1 MAKRRVVI
9 TGAAGYVGQRMF
21 KELSERWD
29 LVPIDVIAATR
40 SGEKVPGLVV
50 ADLTNP
56 DRNQYRQHF
65 RGADAVIH
73 LGYVRAPGMDATTW
87 QENNDAKFWAEHQN
101 VALAYNVY
109 RVALE
114 EGVRRVVVASSN
126 HAADYYERLV
136 WDGRV
141 DMVTPEMPP
150 RSDNWYGWAKAAYEL
165 LGFVF
170 ATGKVD
176 GRKLEVVQWRIG
188 GPRDDDI
195 EHVKPGDIKV
205 DAPGAR
211 RVPLARAIRCQQ
223 AIRMVE
229 TDGHHGRARR
239 AVPDRLR
246 DQRQHA
252 PVLEPG
258 QRQDEDRLRAP
269 GRQPGE
275 LRRRASPPSR
285 AEPRRRDGRRGQ
297 RVRSRREFIGFAIA
311 GRAGGAPCRSG
322 RRRAR
327 SSRIG
332 VLLAVRRQSDGPAPS
347 FHVFRDTL
355 RELGHV
361 EGANVSFEYR
371 WAGGKYDRLPA
382 LAAEL
387 AQSKVDVILSAWS
400 TPSALAAKRAT
411 ATHPGGLR
419 RRRATRSGSSWSRAS
434 RGPGGN
440 VTGSTF
446 LSEETVGKL
455 LQLLKEVVPAGDA
468 ASRSCPIR
476 PIPCTSRC

>member
-21 KELSERWD
+21 KELAERWD
-29 LVPIDVIAATR
+29 VVPIDVIPATR

-50 ADLTNP
+50 TDLTHP
-56 DRNQYRQHF
+56 DRNAYRQHF

-73 LGYVRAPGMDATTW
+73 LGYVRAQGMDATTW

-176 GRKLEVVQWRIG
+176 GKTLEVVQWRIG

-205 DAPGAR
+205 MHRALGAYLSR
-211 RVPLARAIRCQQ
+211 RDQVQQ

-229 TDGHHGRARR
+229 TEDIKDEHGIPFLIVYGISGNTHRFWSLASAKAKIGYEPQDDSQVNFADQIAAIARR
-239 AVPDRLR
+239 APK
-246 DQRQHA
+246 A
-252 PVLEPG
+252 
-258 QRQDEDRLRAP
+258 
-269 GRQPGE
+269 
-275 LRRRASPPSR
+275 
-285 AEPRRRDGRRGQ
+285 
-297 RVRSRREFIGFAIA
+297 
-311 GRAGGAPCRSG
+311 
-322 RRRAR
+322 
-327 SSRIG
+327 
-332 VLLAVRRQSDGPAPS
+332 
-347 FHVFRDTL
+347 
-355 RELGHV
+355 
-361 EGANVSFEYR
+361 
-371 WAGGKYDRLPA
+371 
-382 LAAEL
+382 
-387 AQSKVDVILSAWS
+387 
-400 TPSALAAKRAT
+400 
-411 ATHPGGLR
+411 
-419 RRRATRSGSSWSRAS
+419 
-434 RGPGGN
+434 
-440 VTGSTF
+440 
-446 LSEETVGKL
+446 
-455 LQLLKEVVPAGDA
+455 
-468 ASRSCPIR
+468 
-476 PIPCTSRC
+476 

>member
-1 MAKRRVVI
+1 MALTSHGGASIVQGLKELRLKGDEPMAKRRVVI

-21 KELSERWD
+21 KELAERWD
-29 LVPIDVIAATR
+29 VVPIDVTATTR
-40 SGEKVPGLVV
+40 SGEKVAGLVV

-176 GRKLEVVQWRIG
+176 GKKLEVVQWRIG

-205 DAPGAR
+205 MHRALGAYLSR
-211 RVPLARAIRCQQ
+211 RDQVQQ

-229 TDGHHGRARR
+229 APDIEDENG
-239 AVPDRLR
+239 VPFLIVYGISGNTHRFWSL
-246 DQRQHA
+246 A
-252 PVLEPG
+252 SAKTKIGYEP
-258 QRQDEDRLRAP
+258 QDDSQVNFA
-269 GRQPGE
+269 
-275 LRRRASPPSR
+275 
-285 AEPRRRDGRRGQ
+285 D
-297 RVRSRREFIGFAIA
+297 AIA
-311 GRAGGAPCRSG
+311 AIARKAPK
-322 RRRAR
+322 
-327 SSRIG
+327 
-332 VLLAVRRQSDGPAPS
+332 
-347 FHVFRDTL
+347 T
-355 RELGHV
+355 
-361 EGANVSFEYR
+361 
-371 WAGGKYDRLPA
+371 
-382 LAAEL
+382 
-387 AQSKVDVILSAWS
+387 
-400 TPSALAAKRAT
+400 
-411 ATHPGGLR
+411 
-419 RRRATRSGSSWSRAS
+419 
-434 RGPGGN
+434 
-440 VTGSTF
+440 
-446 LSEETVGKL
+446 
-455 LQLLKEVVPAGDA
+455 
-468 ASRSCPIR
+468 
-476 PIPCTSRC
+476 

>member
-21 KELSERWD
+21 KELAERWD
-29 LVPIDVIAATR
+29 VVPIDVIATTR
-40 SGEKVPGLVV
+40 SGEKVAGLVV

-205 DAPGAR
+205 MHRALGAYLSR
-211 RVPLARAIRCQQ
+211 RDQVQQ

-229 TDGHHGRARR
+229 TEDIADEHGVPFLIVYGISGNTHRFWSIANAREKIGYAPEDDSQVNFADKIAAIARASSPARR
-239 AVPDRLR
+239 P
-246 DQRQHA
+246 
-252 PVLEPG
+252 PG
-258 QRQDEDRLRAP
+258 A
-269 GRQPGE
+269 
-275 LRRRASPPSR
+275 
-285 AEPRRRDGRRGQ
+285 
-297 RVRSRREFIGFAIA
+297 
-311 GRAGGAPCRSG
+311 
-322 RRRAR
+322 
-327 SSRIG
+327 
-332 VLLAVRRQSDGPAPS
+332 
-347 FHVFRDTL
+347 
-355 RELGHV
+355 
-361 EGANVSFEYR
+361 
-371 WAGGKYDRLPA
+371 
-382 LAAEL
+382 
-387 AQSKVDVILSAWS
+387 
-400 TPSALAAKRAT
+400 
-411 ATHPGGLR
+411 
-419 RRRATRSGSSWSRAS
+419 
-434 RGPGGN
+434 
-440 VTGSTF
+440 
-446 LSEETVGKL
+446 
-455 LQLLKEVVPAGDA
+455 
-468 ASRSCPIR
+468 
-476 PIPCTSRC
+476 